1 MITNG
6 HTNKHI
12 KWSLDL
18 KTGFLLTPHILEYA
32 IFYNSMKIQFLSF
45 IAAQPERVLIEYPS
59 LFSTASSR
67 GTNCFIAFLISV
79 LLAAHSFQ
87 TDFILQIISS
97 WLLSSLFILPL
108 HTLLF
113 TRLNLMDYCPVILE
127 ASPLF
132 SRSAGVIVHSKGF
145 DTRLSSVQVH
155 HLGQSNHYVEIHF

>member
-67 GTNCFIAFLISV
+67 GTNCFIVFLISV

-87 TDFILQIISS
+87 TDFFILRIISS
-97 WLLSSLFILPL
+97 SFFNGLFIRPRIPCSL
-108 HTLLF
+108 
-113 TRLNLMDYCPVILE
+113 RGYKSSNLMDYRKKP
-127 ASPLF
+127 F
-132 SRSAGVIVHSKGF
+132 HRSYVNWTTYV
-145 DTRLSSVQVH
+145 SVMRC
-155 HLGQSNHYVEIHF
+155 LKCW